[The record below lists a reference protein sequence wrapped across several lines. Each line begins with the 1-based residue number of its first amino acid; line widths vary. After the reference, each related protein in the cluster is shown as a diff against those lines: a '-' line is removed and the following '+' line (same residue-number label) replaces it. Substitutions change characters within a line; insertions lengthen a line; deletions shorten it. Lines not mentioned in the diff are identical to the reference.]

1 MMTTSMAP
9 GLKPAMVLLLL
20 LFLTAPLSAQV
31 GEYRLGS
38 RDLLEVKVLEI
49 PDLNVER
56 RVNDAGAIDLPLIGQ
71 FSVAGRTAT
80 EVRAQLEE
88 LLRARYVNR
97 ANVSIIVKEHANKP
111 ISVLGAVS
119 RPGALNI
126 SGRYTLL
133 EVIAAAGGLDQSAGK
148 KIFVIRHADNG
159 LTDTLE
165 IRREDLLQ
173 SSSTLWNI
181 PIFPSDVVNVPAKST
196 VTVFCLGEVKTPGAL
211 QFDNDDRLTLLSVIA
226 KAGGLTDRAS
236 KTVLIKRKGPDGK
249 DIETRVNYRA
259 VISGKDADPILRGD
273 DIVIVQESF
282 L

>member
-1 MMTTSMAP
+1 MMKNPWLLAV
-9 GLKPAMVLLLL
+9 VL
-20 LFLTAPLSAQV
+20 ACAVSSVMIAQV

-38 RDLLEVKVLEI
+38 RDLLEIKVLEI

-56 RVNDAGAIDLPLIGQ
+56 RVNDSGAIDLPLIGQ
-71 FSVAGRTAT
+71 FSVTGKTAT

-97 ANVSIIVKEHANKP
+97 ANVSVIVKEHANKP

-119 RPGALNI
+119 RPGSLNI

-133 EVIAAAGGLDQSAGK
+133 EVIAAAGGLDQTAGK
-148 KIFVIRHADNG
+148 RIFVIRHADNG

-173 SSSTLWNI
+173 SSSTLWNV

-196 VTVFCLGEVKTPGAL
+196 VTVFCLGEVNTPGAL

-236 KTVLIKRKGPDGK
+236 KNVLIKRKGPDGK
-249 DIETRVNYRA
+249 DAETRVNYRA
-259 VISGKDADPILRGD
+259 IISGKEADPILKAD

>member
-1 MMTTSMAP
+1 MMKNPWWLAV
-9 GLKPAMVLLLL
+9 VLACAVSSS
-20 LFLTAPLSAQV
+20 LTAQV

-38 RDLLEVKVLEI
+38 RDLLEIKVLEI

-56 RVNDAGAIDLPLIGQ
+56 RVNDSGAIDLPLIGQ
-71 FSVAGRTAT
+71 FSVTGKTAT

-97 ANVSIIVKEHANKP
+97 ANVSVIVKEHANKP

-119 RPGALNI
+119 RPGSLNI

-133 EVIAAAGGLDQSAGK
+133 EVIAAAGGLDQTAGK
-148 KIFVIRHADNG
+148 RIFVIRHADNG

-173 SSSTLWNI
+173 SSSTLWNV

-196 VTVFCLGEVKTPGAL
+196 VTVFCLGEVNTPGAL

-236 KTVLIKRKGPDGK
+236 KNVLIKRKGPDGK
-249 DIETRVNYRA
+249 DAETRVNYRA
-259 VISGKDADPILRGD
+259 IISGKEADPILKAD